1 MLKRCS
7 LFFVLAQVAL
17 LFFYKTSRGQEL
29 SSDEATKWDDSILTI
44 FDKKV
49 PELAG
54 VMSRF
59 TEYYQADTSYSNNGD
74 TLSATEWVEGP
85 YNLDSPVKNYQY
97 CIYVG
102 ESHTDHYSRWYTFIM
117 TKDFKKIRY
126 YDIANDKIYP
136 LNHWKKLWPATEFLH
151 AHKKLQRTQIAK

>member
-1 MLKRCS
+1 MLNKRS
-7 LFFVLAQVAL
+7 LFFLLAQVVV
-17 LFFYKTSRGQEL
+17 LFFCKTSHGQEL
-29 SSDEATKWDDSILTI
+29 TEDESAKWEDSVLNI

-49 PELAG
+49 PELSG

-59 TEYYQADTSYSNNGD
+59 TEYYQVDTSYINNGD

-85 YNLDSPVKNYQY
+85 YNVDSPVKNYEY

-102 ESHTDHYSRWYTFIM
+102 ESHADHYSRWYTFVM

-126 YDIANDKIYP
+126 YDGAYDKIYP
-136 LNHWKKLWPATEFLH
+136 LNHWKKLWPATKFLH
-151 AHKKLQRTQIAK
+151 PHKKLQRTQIAK